1 MHSKLCNERITYVAS
16 VQGLL
21 ELGEMT
27 SREIKESVL
36 GYLLVEWKVRTFL
49 MAMLPEK
56 KAWR

>member
-1 MHSKLCNERITYVAS
+1 MHSKLCNERISYVAS

-36 GYLLVEWKVRTFL
+36 GGYHLGEWKLSTFL
-49 MAMLPEK
+49 MAKLPEK
-56 KAWR
+56 KA